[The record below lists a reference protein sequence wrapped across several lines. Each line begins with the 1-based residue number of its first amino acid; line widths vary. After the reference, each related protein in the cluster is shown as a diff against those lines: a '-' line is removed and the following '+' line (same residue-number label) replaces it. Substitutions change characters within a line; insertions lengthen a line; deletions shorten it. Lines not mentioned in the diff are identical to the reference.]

1 MASVLPSSWFK
12 KNANQT
18 KQIQICKENTGLSVT
33 VLPKKGIWCIM
44 PHYLGSKYC
53 SSIPRENEGAWPSTK
68 YGNPMLIFF
77 HKVEARLNNTHRDPA
92 TSIRFPLLQTTVFLK
107 QNDHKRINNIKSNVH
122 AKQSVIFWV
131 CFCCDVSSLYHF
143 CFSAAAPTKP
153 CVHVCILQLGWFIA
167 MRLNLTSTL
176 LFSMGTKLNTV
187 VGEGKGSPLLTHSHG
202 SSSFRF

>member
-1 MASVLPSSWFK
+1 MDPLNHIMFHDFRKSRETTG
-12 KNANQT
+12 KNLLLN
-18 KQIQICKENTGLSVT
+18 
-33 VLPKKGIWCIM
+33 CI
-44 PHYLGSKYC
+44 
-53 SSIPRENEGAWPSTK
+53 
-68 YGNPMLIFF
+68 
-77 HKVEARLNNTHRDPA
+77 
-92 TSIRFPLLQTTVFLK
+92 LK
-107 QNDHKRINNIKSNVH
+107 FI
-122 AKQSVIFWV
+122 
-131 CFCCDVSSLYHF
+131 SSLYHF